1 MGQVWV
7 IAFTSTGQMERGGSL
22 KRCWGDEKK
31 GKEKKEKKK
40 EERKEERR
48 KEKMKKEK
56 EIGVA
61 TTNP

>member
-22 KRCWGDEKK
+22 KRCWGNEKK

-40 EERKEERR
+40 EGRKKEERKKGR
-48 KEKMKKEK
+48 KKKK
-56 EIGVA
+56 
-61 TTNP
+61 